1 MNFNWS
7 KNKQVNLLFSE
18 NIEDKGLFI
27 KKSDVAKSWE
37 NYLSIYD
44 ENKCLKSQHIK
55 HHHLLQFSKNDIVNY
70 TPDSSLI
77 LEFAN
82 TEFSLDGILQFAE
95 KYGRLGISQSF
106 DLPNSYL
113 EVANTWLWELSNVRN
128 VLSLIKFKQDLSI
141 DKFSPLLKIDLSTG
155 LWEFENDRYKTA
167 DINFPIYILPTGNF
181 ELGYEKELIRF
192 KEELNK
198 ENLQKVIDD
207 ILLIIFFNFYRDRVK
222 PIVSINNKFSSE
234 IQPTSLI
241 GYIWHQ
247 LFKIV
252 ENNNSIKHCLY
263 CKEVFIIGSGSARSD
278 KVYCSNSCVVNG
290 SRTEAIFK
298 KYEKD
303 FQKKGY
309 LIRKS
314 GGNTENQFDYWLI
327 NKENVLIAG
336 LDIAQSQ
343 ISEFSQKWG
352 HQCKMIETKL
362 NANNLSI
369 AFLIN
374 KEGRKY
380 SFSNLSTIMGSFIEN
395 IPDISFWDEHLKMF
409 SVLSKYKKDFEEQKK
424 VSMELQKIKESF
436 FSDLQED
443 LTIPELKDDI
453 KNNKEVA

>member
-1 MNFNWS
+1 
-7 KNKQVNLLFSE
+7 
-18 NIEDKGLFI
+18 
-27 KKSDVAKSWE
+27 
-37 NYLSIYD
+37 
-44 ENKCLKSQHIK
+44 
-55 HHHLLQFSKNDIVNY
+55 
-70 TPDSSLI
+70 
-77 LEFAN
+77 
-82 TEFSLDGILQFAE
+82 
-95 KYGRLGISQSF
+95 
-106 DLPNSYL
+106 
-113 EVANTWLWELSNVRN
+113 
-128 VLSLIKFKQDLSI
+128 
-141 DKFSPLLKIDLSTG
+141 
-155 LWEFENDRYKTA
+155 
-167 DINFPIYILPTGNF
+167 
-181 ELGYEKELIRF
+181 
-192 KEELNK
+192 
-198 ENLQKVIDD
+198 
-207 ILLIIFFNFYRDRVK
+207 
-222 PIVSINNKFSSE
+222 
-234 IQPTSLI
+234 LI

-409 SVLSKYKKDFEEQKK
+409 SVLSKYKKDLEEQKK